1 MAAASRR
8 LIWPFALA
16 ALAATLYLG
25 IRIKRDTLVDFEVY
39 RTASV
44 RALAAEPLYRPED
57 GHYQFKYLP
66 AFALAMAPFGLL
78 PRETATGLWYVLSV
92 TLLCLFVNTSVAA
105 LPDRRVASRTLLWI
119 VAVLTGKFWIK
130 ELMLGQ
136 SNALLGVVL
145 ILAFVAAQSGLWR
158 RAGVLVG
165 VGVFIK
171 PYAIVLVPWLLL
183 AGGPT
188 PAAFAAAVIGAGLV
202 APAAVYGRQGNGVE
216 LSEWYRTV
224 TGTTGANLIF
234 PENVS
239 FSAMTS
245 RWLGPGPDAS
255 HLALLLIAAAGALVA
270 TAMAL
275 RRGVAS
281 PAYLEFALI
290 LLFVPLISPQGWD
303 YVLLLATPA
312 LVILIDRWRSVNRV
326 WQAATAVGIACVCL
340 TIFDL
345 LGRALYARL
354 MSWSL
359 VTLGAVVLAVA
370 LVHLRV
376 RRQA

>member
-1 MAAASRR
+1 MGAASRR
-8 LIWPFALA
+8 LVWPLVLA
-16 ALAATLYLG
+16 ALAAALYLG

-66 AFALAMAPFGLL
+66 AFALAMAPFGVL
-78 PRETATGLWYVLSV
+78 PREVATACWYVLSV
-92 TLLCLFVNTSVAA
+92 TVLCFFVSTAVKA
-105 LPDRRVASRTLLWI
+105 LPDRRLVSRTLLWC
-119 VAVLTGKFWIK
+119 AGVLTGKFWIK

-136 SNALLGVVL
+136 SNALLGAVL
-145 ILAFVAAQSGLWR
+145 ILALVAAQRGQWR

-171 PYAIVLVPWLLL
+171 PYAIVLLPWLLL
-183 AGGPT
+183 AGGAVPV
-188 PAAFAAAVIGAGLV
+188 ALASAVIATGLV
-202 APAAVYGRQGNGVE
+202 LPAAVYGWHGNVVE

-239 FSAMTS
+239 FSAMTA
-245 RWLGPGPDAS
+245 RWLGAGPDAS
-255 HLALLLIAAAGALVA
+255 HLALVFVAAAAGLASV
-270 TAMAL
+270 TMAL
-275 RRGVAS
+275 RRRAAA
-281 PAYLEFALI
+281 PAYLEFALV
-290 LLFVPLISPQGWD
+290 LLLVPLISPQGWD

-312 LVILIDRWRSVNRV
+312 LVLLIDRARLLNPAV
-326 WQAATAVGIACVCL
+326 QAVAAVAIACMCL

-354 MSWSL
+354 MSWSI
-359 VTLGAVVLAVA
+359 VTLAAMALAA
-370 LVHLRV
+370 TLLHLRA
-376 RRQA
+376 RALA